1 MLCYILSVLGGGD
14 RADRQKEE
22 EVQTRR
28 QRQEDKL
35 RQERRKPK
43 MRAKEGVRAR
53 TGAEG
58 GRGRGTREARVEKEK
73 KEPEKKE
80 PDHERATLRLSET
93 ERQVADGGIPG
104 ERARE
109 ALHICFHFLHSQ
121 VCS

>member
-1 MLCYILSVLGGGD
+1 MLCYMLSVLGGGD
-14 RADRQKEE
+14 RADRQEEE

-28 QRQEDKL
+28 QRHEDKL

-73 KEPEKKE
+73 KEPG
-80 PDHERATLRLSET
+80 HERAMLRLSET

-109 ALHICFHFLHSQ
+109 ALHTCFHFLHSQ
-121 VCS
+121 VRS